1 MRPHRLRITAFGAF
15 GGTAEVD
22 FDALAESGLFLLCG
36 DTGAGKT
43 TLLDAIGFAL
53 YGRVPGVR
61 GQARRLRS
69 DHADD
74 ATRTEV
80 ELEATLAGRHL
91 RITRSPEQRRV
102 KRRGS
107 GTTTEPARVL
117 LEERVGERWE
127 IQRWETLSTRA
138 GEADA
143 EVADLLGM
151 SAEQFFQVVLL
162 PQGEFAHFLRADAA
176 EKARLLERLFG
187 TDRFRGVEARLADL
201 RRRTQTQLEQCQEV
215 IGRLVARIS
224 QVAGVPDPYAPVD
237 AAWLDALHS
246 TALTEHAAAAGQLV
260 RAEQEREAA
269 EDDAR
274 HAADLAERQQRLQA
288 ARCRHAKLAGEASA
302 HHVLEAE
309 HEAALRA
316 NGVRPALLVVTR
328 LAQAGRDADAAEAA
342 SRQEVVQLGGPAD
355 DSAAVT
361 YRVAG
366 QRHHEQLGRLDALQA
381 TSLQAEQEHEL
392 ASRSRRRDVELRAE
406 LDEAAARLAASAT
419 RREQLVLDK
428 QLAVEAATALP
439 QAQVAAARA
448 RGAADDASALAG
460 VENDAQRLAATL
472 VGLRE
477 RAVDLREHA
486 ADLRIARIDGMVVEL
501 AAHLEADTP
510 CPVCGSTE
518 HPDPTEQSLP
528 TARVTPEAE
537 KQAYQA
543 ADEAEARRSRH
554 AERLA
559 GSLAR
564 AAELRSRLSKDGAA
578 PIDADPARLAEQAAG
593 AAERVARLAALAE
606 SLAGMERRLAGIDST
621 MRGLMEAQAGLVVQ
635 RRAVQHEALEA
646 TRRAAASDEAV
657 RAELGSAADL
667 AGAAAAVRALAEAC
681 ARAAGFVE
689 AAAACRSDLG
699 AARSQATRL
708 ALEAGFADSATA
720 AAAER
725 SLAWRD
731 TVARRLRKYRDDL
744 AAVQAVMQD
753 PTLADLPTASP
764 DLVSVLARQDA
775 ASQAWQSA
783 VGTEAAAARTVDDL
797 AVLSGQLKTALQA
810 REPVALRHAEVRE
823 LADLAAGG
831 GGNLLKMTLSSYVL
845 AARLEEVAAGAS
857 ERLLRMTQGRF
868 SLVHTDTGRGN
879 ARAGLGLLAR
889 DTWTGVDRDTSTLSG
904 GETFLASL
912 ALALGL
918 ADAVAAESGGTRLD
932 ALFIDEGFGSLDEQ
946 TLDEVMDVLDA
957 LREGGRMVGLVSHV
971 AELRQRIPTQLHVR
985 KGRHGSALAALAE
998 AA

>member
-1 MRPHRLRITAFGAF
+1 MRPHRLRMTAFGAF

-22 FDALAESGLFLLCG
+22 FDALANSGLFLLYG

-91 RITRSPEQRRV
+91 RITRSPEQQRA

-117 LEERVGERWE
+117 LQELTRERWE
-127 IQRWETLSTRA
+127 PLSTRA

-143 EVADLLGM
+143 EIADLLGM

-201 RRRTQTQLEQCQEV
+201 RRRTQAQVEQCQEA

-224 QVAGVPDPYAPVD
+224 QVAGVPDPVTVVD
-237 AAWLDALHS
+237 ESWLDALRRA
-246 TALTEHAAAAGQLV
+246 ALAEHADAELGLA
-260 RAEQEREAA
+260 RAEQERAVA
-269 EDDAR
+269 EDRAR
-274 HAADLAERQQRLQA
+274 RAADLAERQQRLHA
-288 ARCRHAKLAGEASA
+288 ARRRRDELTGEASA
-302 HHVLEAE
+302 LQALEAE

-316 NGVRPALLVVTR
+316 TGLSPALLAVTR
-328 LAQAGRDADAAEAA
+328 LAQAARDADAVEAA
-342 SRQEVVQLGGPAD
+342 ARQEVAQRGGPAVN
-355 DSAAVT
+355 STAGA
-361 YRVAG
+361 YRTAG
-366 QRHHEQLGRLDALQA
+366 HRHRQQLGRLDALQR
-381 TSLQAEQEHEL
+381 TSLQAEQEHDL
-392 ASRSRRRDVELRAE
+392 AARAQRLDAE
-406 LDEAAARLAASAT
+406 LCAEFDEAAARLATAGS
-419 RREQLVLDK
+419 RREQLVLDR
-428 QLAVEAATALP
+428 QRAVQAAAALPEAQAAAT
-439 QAQVAAARA
+439 RA
-448 RGAADDASALAG
+448 RSAADDAAALVV
-460 VENDAQRLAATL
+460 VEHDAQCLADTL

-477 RAVDLREHA
+477 RAVELRERA
-486 ADLRIARIDGMVVEL
+486 ADLRIARIDGMVAEL
-501 AAHLEADTP
+501 AAHLEPDTP
-510 CPVCGSTE
+510 CPVCGSTD

-528 TARVTPEAE
+528 TSRVTPEAE
-537 KQAYQA
+537 KQAYRA
-543 ADEAEARRSRH
+543 AEEAEARRSSQ
-554 AERLA
+554 AEQLA
-559 GSLAR
+559 GLRAR
-564 AAELRSRLSKDGAA
+564 AADLGSRLSQHGMLL
-578 PIDADPARLAEQAAG
+578 DADPATLAQQAA
-593 AAERVARLAALAE
+593 AAGTRVARLAT
-606 SLAGMERRLAGIDST
+606 LAGALTQIDRQLAGTDSAT
-621 MRGLMEAQAGLVVQ
+621 RELSEAQAGRVEQ
-635 RRAVQHEALEA
+635 RRATQHEAHEA
-646 TRRAAASDEAV
+646 TRRAGALDEAV
-657 RAELGSAADL
+657 RAELGSAPDL
-667 AGAAAAVRALAEAC
+667 AGAASTARGLAEAC
-681 ARAAGFVE
+681 ARAAAAVD
-689 AAAACRSDLG
+689 AAAACRSELA
-699 AARSQATRL
+699 AARSEATRL
-708 ALEAGFADSATA
+708 ALEAGFSDSVTA
-720 AAAER
+720 GAAER
-725 SLAWRD
+725 SVAWRD
-731 TVARRLRKYRDDL
+731 TTMRRLREHRDAH
-744 AAVQAVMQD
+744 AAVRAVLED
-753 PTLADLPTASP
+753 PTLADLPSAAP
-764 DLVSVLARQDA
+764 DLAAVQAGQAAARL
-775 ASQAWQSA
+775 AWQSA
-783 VGTEAAAARTVDDL
+783 VAAEAAAGRIKNDL
-797 AVLSGQLKTALQA
+797 AVLGGQLSSALQA
-810 REPVALRHAEVRE
+810 MEPVAAHHAEVRE

-831 GGNLLKMTLSSYVL
+831 GGNVLKMTLSSYVL

-879 ARAGLGLLAR
+879 ARAGLGLMAR

-918 ADAVAAESGGTRLD
+918 ADAVAAESGGAHLD

-946 TLDEVMDVLDA
+946 TLDEVMDVLDT
-957 LREGGRMVGLVSHV
+957 LREGGRLVGLVSHV